1 MITTTHIVAFT
12 GHRTYDGS
20 ANEQLMA
27 AISELYAQGARHFR
41 VGMAEGFDLAAGS
54 AVVEMMLT
62 HSDITLEACIP
73 WPGFEARFSAEGRTE
88 YNRIMDYAA
97 IVRYASDKY
106 HRRVFYDRNDMLVE
120 GAQSLIAWWD
130 GGKSGTGYTVKRARK
145 LGLIIKNLHPE
156 NQLSI
161 AFSD

>member
-20 ANEQLMA
+20 ANDALMA
-27 AISELYAQGARHFR
+27 TISSLYAEGARHFR

-73 WPGFEARFSAEGRTE
+73 WPGFEARFSGEDRKE
-88 YNRIMDYAA
+88 YNRIMDHAA
-97 IVRYASDKY
+97 IVRYASNEY
-106 HRRVFYDRNDMLVE
+106 HRTVFYDRNDMLVE
-120 GAQSLIAWWD
+120 GAQSLVAWWD

-145 LGLIIKNLHPE
+145 LGLNIKNLYPK

>member
-20 ANEQLMA
+20 ANDALMA
-27 AISELYAQGARHFR
+27 TISALYAEGARHFR

-73 WPGFEARFSAEGRTE
+73 WPGFEARFSAEDRTE
-88 YNRIMDYAA
+88 YNRIMDHAA
-97 IVRYASDKY
+97 IVRYASNEY
-106 HRRVFYDRNDMLVE
+106 HRTVFYDRNDMLVE
-120 GAQSLIAWWD
+120 GAQSLVAWWD

-145 LGLIIKNLHPE
+145 LGLIIKNLYPQK
-156 NQLSI
+156 QLSI
-161 AFSD
+161 EFTR

>member
-1 MITTTHIVAFT
+1 MNNSTHIVAFT

-20 ANEQLMA
+20 ANDALMA
-27 AISELYAQGARHFR
+27 TISALYAEGARHFR

-54 AVVEMMLT
+54 AVREMMLT

-73 WPGFEARFSAEGRTE
+73 WPGFEARFSAEDRTE
-88 YNRIMDYAA
+88 YNRIMDHAA
-97 IVRYASDKY
+97 IVRYASNEY
-106 HRRVFYDRNDMLVE
+106 HRTVFYDRNDMLVE
-120 GAQSLIAWWD
+120 GAQSLVAWWD

-145 LGLIIKNLHPE
+145 LGLNIKNLHPE

>member
-20 ANEQLMA
+20 ANDALMA
-27 AISELYAQGARHFR
+27 TISALYAEGARHFR

-73 WPGFEARFSAEGRTE
+73 WPGFEARFSGEDRKE
-88 YNRIMDYAA
+88 YNRIMDHAA
-97 IVRYASDKY
+97 RVHYASNKY
-106 HRRVFYDRNDMLVE
+106 HRTVFYDRNDMLVE
-120 GAQSLIAWWD
+120 GAQSLVAWWD

-145 LGLIIKNLHPE
+145 LGLNIKNLYPE

>member
-20 ANEQLMA
+20 ANDALMA
-27 AISELYAQGARHFR
+27 TISSLYAEGARHFR
-41 VGMAEGFDLAAGS
+41 VGMAEGFDLAAGN

-73 WPGFEARFSAEGRTE
+73 WPGFEARFSAEGRTQ
-88 YNRIMDYAA
+88 YNRIMDHAA
-97 IVRYASDKY
+97 IVRYASNEY
-106 HRRVFYDRNDMLVE
+106 HRTVFYDRNDMLVE
-120 GAQSLIAWWD
+120 GAQSLVAWWD

-145 LGLIIKNLHPE
+145 LGLNIKNLYPE